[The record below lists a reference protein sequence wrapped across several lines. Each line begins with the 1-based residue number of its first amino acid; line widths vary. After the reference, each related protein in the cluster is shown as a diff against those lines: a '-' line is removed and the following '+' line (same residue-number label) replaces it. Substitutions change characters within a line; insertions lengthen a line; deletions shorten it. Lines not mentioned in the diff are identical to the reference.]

1 MTISSMFRVIG
12 LVALMLCATAAV
24 RALTWASYFG
34 IDMAVLMS
42 AHALM
47 VMVGAWRAGFLAQ
60 RWYVSREDSAGA
72 LAILF
77 WVLIAIGMFMFR
89 WPNDGFSGRDAIAL
103 GVIYTLP
110 ILGIVVQEFVI
121 KEL

>member
-1 MTISSMFRVIG
+1 MTISSLFRVLG
-12 LVALMLCATAAV
+12 LVSLMLCATAAV
-24 RALTWASYFG
+24 RALAWASYFS

-42 AHALM
+42 AHALSIM
-47 VMVGAWRAGFLAQ
+47 MGAWRSGFLAQ
-60 RWYVSREDSAGA
+60 RWYVSRGDSAGA

-77 WVLIAIGMFMFR
+77 WVLIAIGMFVFR
-89 WPNDGFSGRDAIAL
+89 WPSDGFAERDAIAL